1 MVAENDNEG
10 LQSRLPEIEDLV
22 HLCRELNTAG
32 ARYIVIGG
40 MAVIQAGFART
51 TEDIDLLVEISAENQ
66 KKIRKAMM
74 TLPDQAIREVGPDD
88 LENYTVVRVSDEITI
103 KLMAK
108 ACGISYEEAKNE
120 IIIAVIDDVEIPLA
134 SPELLWKMKQTMRE
148 KDKLDLTF
156 LSTLLKKK

>member
-1 MVAENDNEG
+1 
-10 LQSRLPEIEDLV
+10 SRLPEIEDLV

-74 TLPDQAIREVGPDD
+74 TLPDQAIREDGLDD
-88 LENYTVVRVSDEITI
+88 LENYTVVRVGDEITI
-103 KLMAK
+103 NLMAK

>member
-103 KLMAK
+103 NLMAK